1 MTPQRLV
8 VSKAASGPE
17 ERRSIAFD
25 EPASLRAP
33 VGGPR
38 GLLLDVSHLFE
49 MVPYGRHWQVSTRMY
64 EFRLLD
70 HHHKELMVYHWQPGS
85 EFAGP
90 DQPHLHVSAALQ
102 AQIDAQTAQT
112 IDLDRR
118 HVATGRVSLEAVVRM
133 LITEFQIA
141 PQRSDWQRTLD
152 RTEAAFRE
160 EITRGT

>member
-1 MTPQRLV
+1 
-8 VSKAASGPE
+8 
-17 ERRSIAFD
+17 
-25 EPASLRAP
+25 
-33 VGGPR
+33 
-38 GLLLDVSHLFE
+38 
-49 MVPYGRHWQVSTRMY
+49 MY
-64 EFRLLD
+64 EYRLLD